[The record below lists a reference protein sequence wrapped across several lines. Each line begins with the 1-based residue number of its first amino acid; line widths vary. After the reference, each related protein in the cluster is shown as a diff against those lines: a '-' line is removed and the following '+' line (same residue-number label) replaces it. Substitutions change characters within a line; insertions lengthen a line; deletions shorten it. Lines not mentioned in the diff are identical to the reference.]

1 MIWQIKR
8 MLKNHDL
15 IWWEHSAG
23 KGPVEIPFWHPALES
38 YLELCAFFNSSVS
51 NRRDCGDDDEDDT
64 QAGSL

>member
-1 MIWQIKR
+1 MIWYGG
-8 MLKNHDL
+8 N
-15 IWWEHSAG
+15 SAG